1 MSIHEGHRQRLKD
14 RLLREG
20 LDGFNELNA
29 LELLLFYCVPRC
41 DTNPLAHR
49 LLDRFGSFSAV
60 LDATA
65 EELEEVEGVGHNIS
79 TFLTFIPQLDRYYND
94 NKNKN
99 VMVLSTVA
107 EYSRF
112 LAPKFIGRKNE
123 MVYMVCLDAKC
134 KVLTCKEL
142 GEGSVNS
149 AGVPIRRI
157 VDVALKANAVTVI
170 LAHNHPGG
178 LATPSADDMQTTHRV
193 AQALAGVDIILA
205 DHLVFAD
212 GDCTSMVDSGYYRP
226 SEITVWR

>member
-1 MSIHEGHRQRLKD
+1 MSIHDGHRQRLKE
-14 RLLREG
+14 RFRQEG

-29 LELLLFYCVPRC
+29 LEILLFYCVPRS

-60 LDATA
+60 LDASI

-79 TFLTFIPQLDRYYND
+79 TFLHFIPQVQRYYFNS
-94 NKNKN
+94 KNRDITILQTSGDCGN
-99 VMVLSTVA
+99 YL
-107 EYSRF
+107 R
-112 LAPKFIGRKNE
+112 PKFINRKNE
-123 MVYMVCLDAKC
+123 MVYMVCLDAKFKMLAC
-134 KVLTCKEL
+134 KQL

-157 VDVALKANAVTVI
+157 VDAALKTNASMVV

-178 LATPSADDMQTTHRV
+178 VAMPSTDDVQVTERV
-193 AQALAGVDIILA
+193 AQALIGVDVVLQ

-212 GDCTSMVDSGYYRP
+212 GDYTSMTASGYFKP
-226 SEITVWR
+226 IESTTWR

>member
-14 RLLREG
+14 RFRQEG
-20 LDGFNELNA
+20 LDGFNEVNA
-29 LELLLFYCVPRC
+29 LELLLFYCVPRS

-49 LLDRFGSFSAV
+49 LVDHFGSFSAV
-60 LDATA
+60 LDASI
-65 EELEEVEGVGHNIS
+65 EELEKVEGVGHNIS

-99 VMVLSTVA
+99 VKVLTNVSQCGQ
-107 EYSRF
+107 YFR
-112 LAPKFIGRKNE
+112 PKFINRKNE
-123 MVYMVCLDAKC
+123 MVYMICLDAKC
-134 KVLTCKEL
+134 KVLACKEL

-157 VDVALKANAVTVI
+157 VDVALKLNAASVI

-178 LATPSADDMQTTHRV
+178 LAVPSTDDIQTTVRV
-193 AQALAGVDIILA
+193 AQALAGVDVILT

-212 GDCTSMVDSGYYRP
+212 GDYVSMVDSGHYRP
-226 SEITVWR
+226 VEFTVWR

>member
-14 RLLREG
+14 RFRQEG
-20 LDGFNELNA
+20 LDGFNEVNA
-29 LELLLFYCVPRC
+29 LELLLFYCVPRS

-49 LLDRFGSFSAV
+49 LIDHFGSFSAV
-60 LDATA
+60 LDASI

-79 TFLTFIPQLDRYYND
+79 TFLSFIPQLDRYYND

-99 VMVLSTVA
+99 VKALTSIA
-107 EYSRF
+107 ACGEY
-112 LAPKFIGRKNE
+112 LKPKFINRKNE
-123 MVYMVCLDAKC
+123 MVYMICLDAKC
-134 KVLTCKEL
+134 KVLACKEL

-157 VDVALKANAVTVI
+157 VDSALKVNAAAVV

-178 LATPSADDMQTTHRV
+178 VAIPSTDDTQTTYRV
-193 AQALAGVDIILA
+193 AQALAGVDVVLT

-212 GDCTSMVDSGYYRP
+212 GEYTSMVDSGYFRP
-226 SEITVWR
+226 AEYTVWR

>member
-14 RLLREG
+14 RFRQEG

-29 LELLLFYCVPRC
+29 LDMLLFYCVPRS

-49 LLDRFGSFSAV
+49 LLDHFGSFSGV
-60 LDATA
+60 LDASA

-79 TFLTFIPQLDRYYND
+79 TFLTFIPQAHRYYVN
-94 NKNKN
+94 NKNKD
-99 VMVLSTVA
+99 VKIITTVA
-107 EYSRF
+107 ECGKF

-123 MVYMVCLDAKC
+123 MVYMICLDAKC
-134 KVLTCKEL
+134 KVLSCRQL

-157 VDVALKANAVTVI
+157 VDVALRMNASSVI

-178 LATPSADDMQTTHRV
+178 VAVPSTDDTVTTARV
-193 AQALAGVDIILA
+193 AQALSGVDVVLT

-212 GDCTSMVDSGYYRP
+212 GDYISMAESGYYRP
-226 SEITVWR
+226 AEFTIWR